1 MRTADRIV
9 DPVSI
14 YCLPIMKPYL
24 DLTGRVALVTGASS
38 GIGAA
43 TAVTLADLGAKVA
56 LSYHRNRQGAE
67 ETRDRIV
74 AAGGTAIALAADVRR
89 AEDIRALVHRASAEL
104 GPIDILVNNAG
115 SLVARFGI
123 PRSPRNASTKS
134 WRSTSR
140 APSSPRRRSPPR

>member
-1 MRTADRIV
+1 MN
-9 DPVSI
+9 
-14 YCLPIMKPYL
+14 PYL

-74 AAGGTAIALAADVRR
+74 AVGGTAIALAADVRR
-89 AEDIRALVHRASAEL
+89 AGDVRALASARGISDEE
-104 GPIDILVNNAG
+104 
-115 SLVARFGI
+115 AR
-123 PRSPRNASTKS
+123 RVL
-134 WRSTSR
+134 
-140 APSSPRRRSPPR
+140 RRQRQHNRRYSAARLALLP